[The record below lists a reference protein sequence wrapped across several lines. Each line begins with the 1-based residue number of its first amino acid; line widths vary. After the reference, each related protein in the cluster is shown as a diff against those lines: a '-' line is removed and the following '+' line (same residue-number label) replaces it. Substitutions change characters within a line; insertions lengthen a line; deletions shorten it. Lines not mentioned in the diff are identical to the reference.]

1 MKVAFIIAI
10 LIHAIILA
18 VLLLR
23 INLDKPSRPNL
34 GKGDIMHA
42 TFVPPAKGK
51 ETGKASVKKSAPES
65 TVVIEDPKVK
75 EETLKRE
82 QQAKELKQRMEQK
95 KLEEQKKQA
104 DLALKKKKI
113 EEEKKKLEEQKKKEE
128 ELKKKIFEFGIQN
141 LSKWSKIVIL
151 PKFHETYFNSEFTFT
166 NYYFSCVM
174 GD

>member
-51 ETGKASVKKSAPES
+51 ETGKASAKKSAPEP

-75 EETLKRE
+75 EEALKRE

-104 DLALKKKKI
+104 ALALKKNKI
-113 EEEKKKLEEQKKKEE
+113 EEEKKK
-128 ELKKKIFEFGIQN
+128 
-141 LSKWSKIVIL
+141 SAS
-151 PKFHETYFNSEFTFT
+151 
-166 NYYFSCVM
+166 
-174 GD
+174 